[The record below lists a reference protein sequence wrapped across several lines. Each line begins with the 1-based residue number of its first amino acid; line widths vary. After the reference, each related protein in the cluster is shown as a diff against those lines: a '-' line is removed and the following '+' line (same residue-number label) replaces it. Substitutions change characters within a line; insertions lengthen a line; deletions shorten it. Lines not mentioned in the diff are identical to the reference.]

1 MDKDK
6 KRKDIAKLTPA
17 GLDNAMRALMEAME
31 TLENEGIETGE
42 APELYLLYAEEL
54 CARARQKL
62 QKP

>member
-6 KRKDIAKLTPA
+6 KRKDIAKLTIA
-17 GLDNAMRALMEAME
+17 SIEGRMRALAAAIE
-31 TLENEGIETGE
+31 TMENEGINTGE